1 MARTSK
7 GKSAFWYG
15 YLTAGERSSPV
26 LRDGRLETSN
36 PKTIYMF
43 NLKRGE
49 IIEYALEIVEKKLRD
64 LKQDESGFI
73 GELDAGY
80 KKARRS
86 FKGRV
91 TGKCSV
97 MDDTIATLRQ
107 AADSSNDDD
116 ISKVNSE
123 MWLESG
129 EDR

>member
-1 MARTSK
+1 MARASK

-26 LRDGRLETSN
+26 LRDGRLDTGS

-49 IIEYALEIVEKKLRD
+49 IIEYVLEIVEKKLRD

-86 FKGRV
+86 FKARV
-91 TGKCSV
+91 TGKRSV

-107 AADSSNDDD
+107 AADSSNDDV
-116 ISKVNSE
+116 INKVDSE
-123 MWLESG
+123 MSLES
-129 EDR
+129 EVAS

>member
-7 GKSAFWYG
+7 GKSACWYG
-15 YLTAGERSSPV
+15 YLTAGKRSSPV
-26 LRDGRLETSN
+26 LWDNRLNTGN

-49 IIEYALEIVEKKLRD
+49 IIEYTLEIVEKKLRD

-91 TGKCSV
+91 TGKHSV

-107 AADSSNDDD
+107 AGDSSNDDD

-123 MWLESG
+123 MWLES
-129 EDR
+129 EKA